1 MAIIKFPLIFKRI
14 IHFRLIFA
22 LTFILFI
29 CSQNSLKAQITSLPH
44 TETFSGNFILG
55 NNIDF
60 ITNWF
65 GNEIDT
71 DARIFK
77 TSNNELAMI
86 PTSSFEPE
94 IQVRLNLTPYKN
106 VAVSFKAKSVKNGE
120 GNRSG
125 ILFAET
131 SYDGGLTWN
140 SRKQILSLPNEN
152 QNFAN
157 YKYVLAGAAS
167 GKRPVLVRFTATR
180 SEGEGTAT
188 QIVMDDV
195 SFFEEASDITP
206 PEVISVTAST
216 ARRIQVKYNDK
227 MGGSAFVLSNYQGL
241 SGLSSITSSPDSSTF
256 TLEYSADY
264 GIGKDLTLTISNVA
278 DKAGNRI
285 AAPYQHKIIYNN
297 LKPDIVISEIMYNT
311 PLTEEDTLEFL
322 EIYNKGSQTATLGG
336 LVFSAGLTMTFPE
349 YQLEP
354 GEYVLLASNAS
365 AAKSVYGADFLQW
378 EAGSLNNAGEN
389 LEIKN
394 SLGQVV
400 TSVKYERTWGGDGN
414 GRSISNC
421 YPVTEADNNNPLSW
435 SSTNSSL
442 GITINGVEIFATPG
456 TGCRNVQPELRFNS
470 YSTYAFEGATI
481 VKLQIVSVN
490 PNASQSSVTVALDET
505 STATPGVDF
514 ASSVTFPHVVN
525 FSPGTRMV
533 EIEIQILDDTQQE
546 DIEKAI
552 FKLMNPVNAVI
563 GGRGYYVIDIL
574 DNDAAITQVCVNE
587 LCASNNSLSGIVDE
601 YGNADDWIELKNG
614 GSTPIV
620 LAGYFVT
627 DNPNNLTKH
636 QLTLTDIPS
645 VTIPANGY
653 LILWADNE
661 TNQGGNHL
669 DFALSASGEYFALV
683 MPDGKTI
690 VDEITFPPLRTN
702 TSYGRTEDCKGAWI
716 VFETPTFRAPNK
728 PTSVIQRKNANAI
741 VLYPNP
747 NNGYAIFVS
756 EPIDY
761 LLYDQSGKLLKR
773 DKKSQ
778 QIDVSNLPNG
788 LYILNTEDG
797 YSTKFII
804 SR

>member
-1 MAIIKFPLIFKRI
+1 MTITQPPYRSIN
-14 IHFRLIFA
+14 FRLVITLIA
-22 LTFILFI
+22 SLLI
-29 CSQNSLKAQITSLPH
+29 CSQNSLQAQITSLPH

-86 PTSSFEPE
+86 PTSSFEPDV
-94 IQVRLNLTPYKN
+94 QVRLNLTPYKN

-120 GNRSG
+120 GNRNSKMYM
-125 ILFAET
+125 ET
-131 SYDGGLTWN
+131 SYDGGFIWN
-140 SRKQILSLPNEN
+140 TKKLIHSFENEN
-152 QNFAN
+152 TSFAD
-157 YKYVLAGAAS
+157 YKYVLAGAT
-167 GKRPVLVRFTATR
+167 GGRPSVLVKFTLQR
-180 SEGEGTAT
+180 DEGEGTSAMV
-188 QIVMDDV
+188 IIDDV
-195 SFFEEASDITP
+195 SFFEESIDITP
-206 PEVISVTAST
+206 PEINVVEIIGARSIRIRFNEKMSNTVLDLNNFQGLPNLSSNSLSLDETSVTM
-216 ARRIQVKYNDK
+216 N
-227 MGGSAFVLSNYQGL
+227 F
-241 SGLSSITSSPDSSTF
+241 
-256 TLEYSADY
+256 SADY
-264 GIGKDLTLTISNVA
+264 GIGKDLMLAISNVT

-285 AAPYQHKIIYNN
+285 ATPYQHKIIYNN

-336 LVFSAGLTMTFPE
+336 LTFSAGLTMTFPE

-354 GEYVLLASNAS
+354 GRYVLLASNAI

-435 SSTNSSL
+435 SSTNKSL
-442 GITINGVEIFATPG
+442 GVNINGVEIFATPG
-456 TGCRNVQPELRFNS
+456 AGCQNVQPELRFNS

-490 PNASQSSVTVALDET
+490 PNASQSSVTLAIDES
-505 STATPGVDF
+505 STATLGVDF
-514 ASSVTFPHVVN
+514 KSSVTFPHVVN
-525 FSPGTRMV
+525 FPPSTRMV
-533 EIEIQILDDTQQE
+533 EVEIQIMDDTQQE

-552 FKLMNPVNAVI
+552 FKLINPVNAVV
-563 GGRGYYVIDIL
+563 GGRGFYVIDIL

-587 LCASNNSLSGIVDE
+587 LCASNNSLSGNVDE

-636 QLTLTDIPS
+636 QLTLEDIPS

-690 VDEITFPPLRTN
+690 VDEITFPALRTN
-702 TSYGRTEDCKGAWI
+702 TSYGRVEDCKEPWI
-716 VFETPTFRAPNK
+716 VFESPTFKGPNK
-728 PTSVIQRKNANAI
+728 PTSVIQRKNASSI

-747 NNGYAIFVS
+747 NNGYTIFVS

-761 LLYDQSGKLLKR
+761 ILYDQSGKLLKR

>member
-1 MAIIKFPLIFKRI
+1 MTTIKFPLIFKRFFN
-14 IHFRLIFA
+14 FRLVFA
-22 LTFILFI
+22 LICTLFI
-29 CSQNSLKAQITSLPH
+29 YSQNSIHAQITSLPH
-44 TETFSGNFILG
+44 TETFTGNFVLG

-65 GNEIDT
+65 GNEIDA

-77 TSNNELAMI
+77 TAGNELAMI

-106 VAVSFKAKSVKNGE
+106 VAVSFNAKSVKNGE
-120 GNRSG
+120 GNRSS

-140 SRKQILSLPNEN
+140 TRKQILSFPNEN
-152 QNFAN
+152 QSFSG
-157 YKYVLAGAAS
+157 YKYILAGAAS
-167 GKRPVLVRFTATR
+167 SKRPVLVRFTVTR
-180 SEGEGTAT
+180 SEGEGTAA

-216 ARRIQVKYNDK
+216 SRRVQVKYNDK
-227 MGGSAFVLSNYQGL
+227 MGSSAFVLSNYQGL
-241 SGLSSITSSPDSSTF
+241 PNLSSLTASPDSSTF
-256 TLEYSADY
+256 TLEFSADY
-264 GIGKDLTLTISNVA
+264 GIGKDQILTISNVA

-285 AAPYQHKIIYNN
+285 AAPYQQKIVYNN
-297 LKPDIVISEIMYNT
+297 LRPEIVISEIMYNT
-311 PLTEEDTLEFL
+311 PLTEEDSLEFL
-322 EIYNKGSQTATLGG
+322 EIYNKGSQTAALGG
-336 LVFSAGLTMTFPE
+336 LYFSAGLTMTFPE
-349 YQLEP
+349 YQLGP
-354 GEYVLLASNAS
+354 GQYVLLASNAR
-365 AAKSVYGADFLQW
+365 AAKNVYGADFLQW

-421 YPVTEADNNNPLSW
+421 YPVLEADNNNPLSW
-435 SSTNSSL
+435 SSTNKSL
-442 GITINGVEIFATPG
+442 NVFVEGVEIFATPG
-456 TGCRNVQPELRFNS
+456 SGCQNVVPELRFNS
-470 YSTYAFEGATI
+470 YSTYAFEGATM

-490 PNASQSSVTVALDET
+490 PNGTSSVTLALDES
-505 STATPGVDF
+505 STAVAGVDF
-514 ASSVTFPHVVN
+514 ATSVTFPYVVN
-525 FSPGTRMV
+525 FPPSTRMV
-533 EIEIQILDDTQQE
+533 EIEIQVLDDTQQE

-552 FKLMNPVNAVI
+552 FKLVNPVNAVI
-563 GGRGYYVIDIL
+563 GGRGYFVIDIL
-574 DNDAAITQVCVNE
+574 DNDAAITHVCVNE
-587 LCASNNSLSGIVDE
+587 LSASNNSLSGISDE
-601 YGNADDWIELKNG
+601 FGNADDWIELKNG

-636 QLTLTDIPS
+636 QLSLTDIAS

-661 TNQGGNHL
+661 TSQGGNHL

-690 VDEITFPPLRTN
+690 VDDISFPPLRTN

-716 VFETPTFRAPNK
+716 VFETPTFKAPNK
-728 PTSVIQRKNANAI
+728 PTSVIQRENASTI

-747 NNGYAIFVS
+747 NNGHTIFVS

-761 LLYDQSGKLLKR
+761 ILYDQSGKLLKR